1 VLAFGTA
8 ASGTTGEIRATNA
21 ITSFYSDER
30 LKTDITEISGALDK
44 VMQLRGVTFRANELA
59 ESFGYSNNKEQ
70 VGVIAQDVEKVLP
83 QIVVPAPFDIMQLQE
98 GVEISRSGE
107 NYKTVHYDKLVPLLI
122 QAIKEQQIM
131 IEELQKKV
139 G

>member
-1 VLAFGTA
+1 
-8 ASGTTGEIRATNA
+8 
-21 ITSFYSDER
+21 
-30 LKTDITEISGALDK
+30 
-44 VMQLRGVTFRANELA
+44 MQLRGVTFRANELA
-59 ESFGYSNNKEQ
+59 ESFGYANNKEQ

-107 NYKTVHYDKLVPLLI
+107 NYKTVHYEKLVPLLI

-139 G
+139 GI